1 MGHALAPLAFALA
14 ALTPASAPI
23 VMPAVV
29 AAPTPA
35 QVHAVSGDVVK
46 FLQTGAFD
54 PDLAQAGAPGRTAA
68 VAVAANPLDGTAW
81 VRETKGCRVVVRFAK
96 DRLDADA
103 AGPNRGTLAVAADYA
118 LGRDGL
124 VFGVVTAVASPD
136 AEDRGLGAKL
146 LAADGAPYCFRYRV
160 EGDTLT
166 VRDLR
171 CGAAEGAYA
180 VLGVYKKL
188 PTDKASGG
196 R

>member
-14 ALTPASAPI
+14 ALTPSSAPI

-54 PDLAQAGAPGRTAA
+54 PDLTPPAAPARPAA
-68 VAVAANPLDGTAW
+68 VAMANSLDGTAW
-81 VRETKGCRVVVRFAK
+81 VRETATCRVVLRFAA
-96 DRLDADA
+96 DRLQVEAVA
-103 AGPNRGTLAVAADYA
+103 PARGTLVVNADYA

-124 VFGVVTAVASPD
+124 VFGVVTALDSPAAD
-136 AEDRGLGAKL
+136 EGGLGAKL
-146 LAADGAPYCFRYRV
+146 LAADGAPYCFRYRLD
-160 EGDTLT
+160 GDALT

-171 CGAAEGAYA
+171 CSAVKGTHA

-188 PTDKASGG
+188 PAEEASGG

>member
-1 MGHALAPLAFALA
+1 MGHALAPLLFALA

-23 VMPAVV
+23 VMPTVV

-54 PDLAQAGAPGRTAA
+54 PDLAPA
-68 VAVAANPLDGTAW
+68 VAPARPAVVAANPLDGTAW
-81 VRETKGCRVVVRFAK
+81 VRETKGCRVVLRFAR
-96 DRLDADA
+96 DRLEADA

-136 AEDRGLGAKL
+136 AEDRGLSAKL

-160 EGDTLT
+160 EGETLT